1 MFYNSSVEKHHS
13 SCLLHLHS
21 TGPGS
26 ESWSTWNCLQNCLK
40 SGCKTFNDEAED
52 IEISFLKRCV
62 SVVIQRLA
70 RSSEVWTVDTLK
82 GVTNILTFVENRK
95 LCGNTPVVTP
105 GSKKIPPSKGSK
117 PSPVP
122 AEIASKV
129 ALIEMDSH
137 ALGRRSQNADELQI
151 MCFLTDLLSSL
162 RKSIERNGLVG
173 DECSALK
180 IGFNIILGE
189 ERGLRNEETL
199 TSIGY

>member
-1 MFYNSSVEKHHS
+1 VVYHVVSAVYYTSSGETY
-13 SCLLHLHS
+13 HLIFCPS
-21 TGPGS
+21 AATGS

-40 SGCKTFNDEAED
+40 SGCKTFHDEAEA

-95 LCGNTPVVTP
+95 LCGNTPVIIP
-105 GSKKIPPSKGSK
+105 GSKKAPPSKGSK
-117 PSPVP
+117 PSLVP
-122 AEIASKV
+122 SEIASKIV
-129 ALIEMDSH
+129 LIEMDSH
-137 ALGRRSQNADELQI
+137 TVRRRPQNADELQI

-189 ERGLRNEETL
+189 R
-199 TSIGY
+199 

>member
-1 MFYNSSVEKHHS
+1 MLLVLFYKSSIETFHLSH
-13 SCLLHLHS
+13 LHLLPPVD
-21 TGPGS
+21 TGS

-40 SGCKTFNDEAED
+40 SGCKTFNDEAEV

-95 LCGNTPVVTP
+95 LCGNAPVVTP

-117 PSPVP
+117 PSPIPV
-122 AEIASKV
+122 EIASKV
-129 ALIEMDSH
+129 VLIDVDSH
-137 ALGRRSQNADELQI
+137 IVRRRPQNADELQI

-189 ERGLRNEETL
+189 G
-199 TSIGY
+199 